1 MTETEFLHCSDAL
14 FAHIQTVLDDADSE
28 IDSTLNGNVLTLDLD
43 NGSQV
48 IVNRHLPNA
57 EMWLAG
63 RAGGYHFRQAA
74 DGRWVDTRDGGELFT
89 RLAELLAAQGGESLV
104 F

>member
-1 MTETEFLHCSDAL
+1 
-14 FAHIQTVLDDADSE
+14 
-28 IDSTLNGNVLTLDLD
+28 
-43 NGSQV
+43 
-48 IVNRHLPNA
+48 
-57 EMWLAG
+57 MWLAG

-74 DGRWVDTRDGGELFT
+74 DGRWVDTRDGGEFFT